1 MSSPKVR
8 TALKRLGNDVRG
20 ARLRRGIAV
29 ADLAARAGTSPSTI
43 ARLEKGDPG
52 VGIGVLAGILV
63 VLGLI
68 ERLADLIDIRKDD
81 LGLALASEQLP
92 QRGRTYAAKLRKQNA
107 RAPEATVGEKDIVDP
122 DGVTF

>member
-1 MSSPKVR
+1 MSSPKAR
-8 TALKRLGNDVRG
+8 TALKGLGGDVRG
-20 ARLRRGIAV
+20 ARLRRGITV

-63 VLGLI
+63 VLGLV

-107 RAPEATVGEKDIVDP
+107 RASETTVGEKDIVDP